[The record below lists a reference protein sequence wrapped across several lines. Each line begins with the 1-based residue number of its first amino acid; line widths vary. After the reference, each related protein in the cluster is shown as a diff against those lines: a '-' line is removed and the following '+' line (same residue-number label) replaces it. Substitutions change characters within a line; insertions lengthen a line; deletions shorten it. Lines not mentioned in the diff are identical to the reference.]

1 MPMKKIEDRLPP
13 INPQE
18 RHLPCIVL
26 VDGSSSTLGK
36 PNEELN
42 KGLQLMGE
50 ALNEDEQAAGCC
62 EVSIISFASD
72 VKTEMGFRA
81 ASQYEA
87 PHITANGCTAM
98 NEAINTA
105 LDALEARK
113 QEYKVNGI
121 THYRPWL
128 FVLTDGY
135 PTDTA
140 LEASTRSRLQEYIS
154 RKKVNYIPMGIGD
167 AADIEHLKSYYPDTV
182 QNKVVLTASKEN
194 FKDAFVWLSD
204 SMISTSK
211 SDPNL
216 GSISSTPLP
225 QTISLGL

>member
-18 RHLPCIVL
+18 RHLACIVL
-26 VDGSSSTLGK
+26 VDASTSTSGK
-36 PNEELN
+36 PNQELN
-42 KGLQLMGE
+42 EGLRLMGE
-50 ALNEDEQAAGCC
+50 ALNEDEMAAGCC
-62 EVSIISFASD
+62 EVSVISFASD
-72 VKTEMGFRA
+72 VKTEMGFRPA
-81 ASQYEA
+81 TQYEA
-87 PHITANGCTAM
+87 PHVSANGCTCM

-113 QEYKVNGI
+113 QEYKDNGI
-121 THYRPWL
+121 NHYRPWL

-135 PTDTA
+135 PTDGE
-140 LEASTRSRLQEYIS
+140 LEASTRSRLQEYIT

-167 AADIEHLKSYYPDTV
+167 ADLEQLKSYYPDTV
-182 QNKVVLTASKEN
+182 QKKMVLTASKEN

-211 SDPNL
+211 SDPNM
-216 GSISSTPLP
+216 GSTSSAPLP

>member
-167 AADIEHLKSYYPDTV
+167 AADIEYLKSYYPDTV

>member
-26 VDGSSSTLGK
+26 VDGSTSTSGK
-36 PNEELN
+36 ANEELN

-72 VKTEMGFRA
+72 VKTEMGFRT

-87 PHITANGCTAM
+87 PHITANGCTSM

-113 QEYKVNGI
+113 QEYKDNGI

-135 PTDTA
+135 PTDAA
-140 LEASTRSRLQEYIS
+140 LEASTRSRLQEYIT

-167 AADIEHLKSYYPDTV
+167 ADIEHLKSYYPDTV
-182 QNKVVLTASKEN
+182 QNKVVLTASKDN

-204 SMISTSK
+204 SMVSTSK

-216 GSISSTPLP
+216 GSISSAPLP

>member
-26 VDGSSSTLGK
+26 VDGSYSTVGK

-87 PHITANGCTAM
+87 PHVSANGCTSM

-113 QEYKVNGI
+113 KEYTDNGI

-135 PTDTA
+135 PTDTN
-140 LEASTRSRLQEYIS
+140 LEAGARSRLQEYIS

-167 AADIEHLKSYYPDTV
+167 ADIEHLKSYYPDTV

-204 SMISTSK
+204 SMVSTSK

-216 GSISSTPLP
+216 GSVSSAPLP